1 MREDHRLT
9 TDEDAYGRR
18 KIILPLGHP
27 AETQYCETLYIIV
40 QHFDQTKPSITGFG
54 TETLKQIFPSRIMQ
68 SALHPVQLAEN
79 PTHCSR
85 DFLEV
90 LRSLDFIHSIRVLL
104 GWTHDSSKFQ
114 CFLLRIFHH
123 LSLGFIWFSL
133 DFVFQLTLIYIAI
146 QAKPCF

>member
-90 LRSLDFIHSIRVLL
+90 LRSLDFIHSIRILL
-104 GWTHDSSKFQ
+104 GWTHYSSKFR
-114 CFLLRIFHH
+114 CFYYGFSIAYLLV
-123 LSLGFIWFSL
+123 SLGFQWIL
-133 DFVFQLTLIYIAI
+133 
-146 QAKPCF
+146 CFN